1 MEENFIENNNNT
13 DHVRKM
19 LLESG
24 YSDTAVSYY
33 IDKPYMGIL
42 ENPDQVTEMV
52 GTCGDT
58 MKVYLK
64 VAGGNVEKVRYQ
76 VLGCPGAVS
85 AAMAAVELVE
95 GKTLAQAKLLDDG
108 DIFRVL
114 KDIPGKKHHCIQ
126 LAVKALHKALDE
138 YENDSGC

>member
-1 MEENFIENNNNT
+1 MEENFIENNDT

-24 YSDTAVSYY
+24 YSDKAVSYY

-42 ENPDQVTEMV
+42 ENPDHVTEMV

-64 VAGGNVEKVRYQ
+64 VVNGNVEKVRYQ

-108 DIFRVL
+108 DVFRVL
-114 KDIPGKKHHCIQ
+114 KEIPGKKHHCIQ

-138 YENDSGC
+138 YKNDSGS